1 MEQLQQIIERI
12 EGLRAEKA
20 KTQELIREAFAE
32 AKADGFN
39 VKALRKVIAL
49 REMDPVERAEQ
60 ESIINMYLK
69 ATDDYAEMVMIME
82 MCKAKMESIN
92 GKS

>member
-39 VKALRKVIAL
+39 VKVLRKVIAL
-49 REMDPVERAEQ
+49 RAMDPAERAEQ
-60 ESIINMYLK
+60 E
-69 ATDDYAEMVMIME
+69 AIME
-82 MCKAKMESIN
+82 MYLAALES
-92 GKS
+92 GDDHS

>member
-1 MEQLQQIIERI
+1 MEELQQIIERI

-32 AKADGFN
+32 AKADGFD
-39 VKALRKVIAL
+39 VKALRKVIEL
-49 REMDPVERAEQ
+49 RAIDPKERAEQ
-60 ESIINMYLK
+60 AAIINMYLE

-82 MCKAKMESIN
+82 MCKAKMES
-92 GKS
+92 GDDRS